1 MFESG
6 LASVLASGAEPL
18 PATAGLPHVCFVAPT
33 AWPVFSGDP
42 QIDVVGGAEVQQSIL
57 ARLLVRAGY
66 PVSMIC
72 LDYGQPA
79 PSVINGVTVHKAHR
93 PEAGWPVLRF
103 IHPRMTS
110 MWRAMAEVD
119 ADIYYQRAAG
129 MLTAVV
135 AEFCRRQGKKSI
147 YAGASDHDFIPG
159 FQDIR
164 YRRDRWLFERGLA
177 RVDRLVVQNEM
188 QQRCCLENYGRQS
201 TLIRSC
207 YDLPADARPAM
218 GHGRSVLWVGSM
230 HRNKRP
236 ELFLE
241 LARQLPQLRFVM
253 VGGPAGGQG
262 DDAYFRSIREMA
274 AALPNVEFT
283 GFLPLARVEP
293 YFDRAALLVNTS
305 THEGVP
311 NTFLQA
317 WSRGVPSVAF
327 VDTGARLHGTQVYSL
342 VHNLDQARDEI
353 ERLMSDQIYWRRTA
367 TRCREYFNQTNGPQG
382 VLADYGRLFKTLSDE
397 GAGRHA

>member
-1 MFESG
+1 MPDAG
-6 LASVLASGAEPL
+6 LAQQLANGPQSMPDTL
-18 PATAGLPHVCFVAPT
+18 GLPHVCFVAPT
-33 AWPVFSGDP
+33 TWPVFSGDTR
-42 QIDVVGGAEVQQSIL
+42 IDVVGGAEVQQSIL
-57 ARLLVRAGY
+57 ARLLARAGY

-72 LDYGQPA
+72 LDYGQPT
-79 PSVINGVTVHKAHR
+79 PSLLDGVSIYKTHR

-110 MWRAMAEVD
+110 MWRAMAEAN

-135 AEFCRRQGKKSI
+135 AEFCRRHGRKSI

-177 RVDRLVVQNEM
+177 RVDRLVVQNET
-188 QQRCCLENYGRQS
+188 QQRCCLEHYGRTS

-207 YDLPADARPAM
+207 YDLPGDARPAM
-218 GHGRSVLWVGSM
+218 GSGRSVLWVGSM

-241 LARQLPQLRFVM
+241 LARQLPGFRFVM
-253 VGGPAGGQG
+253 IGGPAGGEG
-262 DDAYFRSIREMA
+262 DADYFTAIRDMA
-274 AALPNVEFT
+274 ASLPNVECT
-283 GFLPLARVEP
+283 GFLPLAQVEP
-293 YFDRAALLVNTS
+293 YFDRAAILVNTS
-305 THEGVP
+305 THEGMP

-317 WSRGVPSVAF
+317 WARSVPSVAF
-327 VDTGARLHGTQVYSL
+327 VDTGARLRGSPVYS
-342 VHNLDQARDEI
+342 VVSDIAQAKLEI
-353 ERLMSDQIYWRRTA
+353 ERLLTDQVHWRRMA
-367 TRCREYFNQTNGPQG
+367 NHCRDYFNQTYGPES
-382 VLADYGRLFKTLSDE
+382 VLADYGRLFKSLV
-397 GAGRHA
+397 GAGSQHA